1 MPWTIGGNM
10 VPGGWCEG
18 SGSAEASCGP
28 SEWQGFQRLRHK
40 SLRVG
45 GPKKPKLQAIPKA
58 KGWKG
63 KKDRRGNPKPLY
75 EVRITYLS
83 ESHLALSGKVC
94 QLQTKKR
101 HRGWP
106 GLIGLSLTSSSARP
120 PEPNAA
126 GVSVECQ
133 QNGKGFRASF
143 ARIGYPE
150 A

>member
-40 SLRVG
+40 SLSVG

-94 QLQTKKR
+94 QLQTKKKASR
-101 HRGWP
+101 LARPHRP
-106 GLIGLSLTSSSARP
+106 QPHFIKRSSSRTKRCGWFLSNANRTARKFELLL
-120 PEPNAA
+120 PE
-126 GVSVECQ
+126 
-133 QNGKGFRASF
+133 
-143 ARIGYPE
+143 
-150 A
+150 